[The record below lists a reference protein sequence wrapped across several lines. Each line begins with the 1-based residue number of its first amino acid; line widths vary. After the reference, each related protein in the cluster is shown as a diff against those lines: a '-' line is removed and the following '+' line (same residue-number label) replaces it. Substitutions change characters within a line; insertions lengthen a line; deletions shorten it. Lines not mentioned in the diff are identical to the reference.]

1 MLFFRR
7 KKVEVVQELDKFNQA
22 LELSFGHV
30 KTDVRNIYSWLK
42 FLYQQN
48 IGQQKRIELVFASLN
63 KLMALRDELKDFTR
77 EEIRVLVDKHYS
89 LEPLNSRIREI
100 EEKINLLT
108 QKYETARLTVGKPQ
122 LEPQIQ
128 NTQANPYLARAL
140 RPGST
145 FLKERILRKVARDSK
160 DYVKNFIH
168 SLISKYGRIAAL
180 QLREI
185 VVEDQ
190 GLCSKSS
197 FYRILAEL
205 EKGDDIN
212 VIQDGKGK
220 LFISNLANSKN
231 LNNT

>member
-1 MLFFRR
+1 M
-7 KKVEVVQELDKFNQA
+7 VQELDKFNQA
-22 LELSFGHV
+22 LTLSFSHV
-30 KTDVRNIYSWLK
+30 KTDMHNIYSWLR

-48 IGQQKRIELVFASLN
+48 ASQQKRIELIASNLN

-77 EEIRVLVDKHYS
+77 EEIKTLVDSHYS
-89 LEPLNSRIREI
+89 LEPLNSKVKEI
-100 EEKINLLT
+100 EEKINVLI
-108 QKYETARLTVGKPQ
+108 QKYEPSSLLTDKEAYIRSQ
-122 LEPQIQ
+122 TQ
-128 NTQANPYLARAL
+128 NTSQANPYLSRSV
-140 RPGST
+140 RPGTT

-197 FYRILAEL
+197 FYRMLAEL
-205 EKGDDIN
+205 EKGDDVH

-220 LFISNLANSKN
+220 LFISNLEANSKN